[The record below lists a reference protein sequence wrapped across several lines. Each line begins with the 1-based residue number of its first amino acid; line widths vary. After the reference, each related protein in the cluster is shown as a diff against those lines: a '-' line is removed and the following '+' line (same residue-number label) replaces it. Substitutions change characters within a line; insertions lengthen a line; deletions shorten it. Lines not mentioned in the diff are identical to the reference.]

1 MKLLL
6 LSAIVGVMLFYG
18 IKKYTNRRTT
28 HPTYLYKVLSME
40 HWEQSKDKQNI
51 VLSVMD
57 HDFIHLATEQQV
69 DKIIE
74 KFWHGISTYV
84 VLTVDVKKLPGNLVL
99 ESNPGGV
106 TKYYHLYNGTIPQQ
120 SVVESKIVN
129 R

>member
-1 MKLLL
+1 
-6 LSAIVGVMLFYG
+6 
-18 IKKYTNRRTT
+18 
-28 HPTYLYKVLSME
+28 ME

-51 VLSVMD
+51 VLSDMD

-106 TKYYHLYNGTIPQQ
+106 TKYYHLYSGAIPQQ
-120 SVVESKIVN
+120 AVIESKIVN